1 MKKMLSL
8 MLALSMVL
16 ALAACGSSGGGTPST
31 SGTTP
36 SNSGSPSTSQPQ
48 QMPSSGGALRL
59 ALSTNDGSTKDDRV
73 PTPWLNHNMATNLM
87 WRGLLIAD
95 STLTKTSPDLAEKVE
110 ISDDG
115 LTYTITLKEG
125 LKWSDGEALTV
136 DDVLW
141 SIDAVMAAT
150 NKNSIYSAAFGKIT
164 SKSAEGNVITL
175 TLDAPYASMLDILAQ
190 FSILPKHALENADP
204 ATIDGDDFW
213 KDRKSVV

>member
-95 STLTKTSPDLAEKVE
+95 NSAYGHLRPEQSCVRTAVIMRGRINFGEHRRGNIEQPQKLRVPFKLMDVEQHSTACVGV
-110 ISDDG
+110 IG
-115 LTYTITLKEG
+115 R
-125 LKWSDGEALTV
+125 
-136 DDVLW
+136 
-141 SIDAVMAAT
+141 
-150 NKNSIYSAAFGKIT
+150 KNFSAG
-164 SKSAEGNVITL
+164 
-175 TLDAPYASMLDILAQ
+175 Q
-190 FSILPKHALENADP
+190 LP
-204 ATIDGDDFW
+204 
-213 KDRKSVV
+213 